1 MSAQLQLMRL
11 KVRDQ
16 SGLSRS
22 FFIRTR
28 IFGQVR
34 DQVLGRDG
42 LPRLERAVLG
52 RDGDRLGCPDHGEA
66 GRDED
71 KVQLQAQA
79 EKVWRPIVYLRDK
92 STKDCS

>member
-1 MSAQLQLMRL
+1 MRSVTRTTYTFCDQMSAQLQLMRL

-34 DQVLGRDG
+34 NQVLGRDG

-66 GRDED
+66 GRDGD
-71 KVQLQAQA
+71 KVQL
-79 EKVWRPIVYLRDK
+79 
-92 STKDCS
+92 